1 MPTTIKSTDLDFQQI
16 KDNLKV
22 FFAQQEE
29 FNDYDFEGSGL
40 SNLLDV
46 LAYNTHYNALIANFA
61 LNESYLTTAQ
71 LRPSIISIAESL
83 GYIPDSKN
91 SAQMS
96 INLSLTSSDPD
107 RERSLTIKPGELILR
122 GEKDEKDYTF
132 TNRDTLE
139 GVDNGAGVYEFYVR
153 GDEDAQIIVY
163 EGQEKEQNFLV
174 DKSQD
179 VVYVIPDPSM
189 DINTVIIKVFE
200 DQSYVDTSIA
210 SSFVNYTNLL
220 DAIEITELSRLYVL
234 REAPNGNFEL
244 TFGNGTTIGIAPAA
258 GNVIE
263 VNYLR
268 ASGAE
273 ANGISTLAL
282 VETPWDAIGT
292 ASVSINTRST
302 GGRDKE
308 TAESIRKNAP
318 FQYATQNRMVTGL
331 DYSSLILKKYSQFIK
346 DIKSWGGEEN
356 DPPDYGAVFTSIVW
370 EDNISTTTIAKTRR
384 DIQELADHF
393 SIVSFRLNF
402 VDPAETF
409 ISTELFYQLNP
420 SLTSKSQSTIDAE
433 VDTAVI
439 NYFEDNTGKFD
450 QVYRRSNMLTL
461 VDELDP
467 AVLSSR
473 ADIKLNRRI
482 FPTFS
487 VKDSYIIDFPAV
499 LQSPK
504 ESTTSTVYSSS
515 FVSNNK
521 TCYIRNKL
529 DGRLRISP
537 AGVNPVVF
545 DIAPTN
551 VLELVDTNGAVI
563 DDSIG
568 HYDAEKG
575 RVHINNLVIQRI
587 VGGRNYIKLF
597 STPANQSVVD
607 AKLSTILRHDAEESF
622 TQAVIVDTR

>member
-1 MPTTIKSTDLDFQQI
+1 MATTIKSTDLDFEKI

-22 FFAQQEE
+22 FFQQQEE

-40 SNLLDV
+40 ANILDV
-46 LAYNTHYNALIANFA
+46 LSYNTHYNALIANFA

-71 LRPSIISIAESL
+71 LRPSIISLAESL
-83 GYIPDSKN
+83 GYIPDSRN

-96 INLSLTSSDPD
+96 VNVTMTSSDPD
-107 RERSLTIKPGELILR
+107 REKVWVIQPGELILR
-122 GEKDEKDYTF
+122 GEKDQNDYTF

-139 GVDNGAGVYEFYVR
+139 AVDNGSGVYNFFVR
-153 GDEDAQIIVY
+153 GDADAQIIVY
-163 EGQEKEQNFLV
+163 EGDEKEQRFIV
-174 DKSQD
+174 DRSKD
-179 VVYVIPDPSM
+179 VIYVIPDPSM
-189 DINTVIIKVFE
+189 DINTVIIKVYE
-200 DQSYVDTSIA
+200 DQSYVDTGTATSYIH
-210 SSFVNYTNLL
+210 YTNLL
-220 DAIEITELSRLYVL
+220 DAVEITELSRLYVL

-244 TFGNGTTIGIAPAA
+244 TFGNGTTIGIAPEA
-258 GNVIE
+258 GNVVD

-268 ASGAE
+268 TNGAD
-273 ANGISTLAL
+273 ANGISLL
-282 VETPWDAIGT
+282 SVVETPFDDI
-292 ASVSINTRST
+292 ASTSLVVNTRST

-370 EDNISTTTIAKTRR
+370 EDNISTTTIANTRR
-384 DIQELADHF
+384 AINELADHF

-433 VDTAVI
+433 VDTAVT

-461 VDELDP
+461 VDEIDP

-473 ADIKLNRRI
+473 ANIKLNRRI

-487 VKDSYIIDFPAV
+487 VKDNYIIDYPAV

-504 ESTTSTVYSSS
+504 DSTTPTVYSSY
-515 FVSNNK
+515 FISNNK

-529 DGRLRISP
+529 DGRVRVSP
-537 AGVNPVVF
+537 AGVNPVIF
-545 DIAPTN
+545 DVSPTN
-551 VLELVDTNGAVI
+551 VLELVDTNGVI
-563 DDSIG
+563 VDDSIG

-575 RVHINNLVIQRI
+575 RVHINNLTIQRI

-597 STPANQSVVD
+597 SVPANQSVVD
-607 AKLSTILRHDAEESF
+607 AKLSTILRHDGEESF
-622 TQAVIVDTR
+622 TQSVIVDTR